1 MENENSE
8 EKKNYIIDERVYNS
22 IDKLTDESQ
31 EMSEISMNLM
41 TQLKNLLESIED
53 ETCEEILSDVV
64 KLNDFISY
72 VVNISKNELQEI
84 KEKSQLAIEKANK
97 RKQKILN
104 LREENASLEE
114 EVKNVESEKQ
124 KLIINIDSITTEL
137 SEMYQE
143 NQRIETKTQIELENK
158 KKENLLKEKYM
169 KQIDDMQRDMDN
181 LKSKNEK
188 YEQGMI
194 NIRRKSMIL
203 EQHNKT
209 LTDQL
214 GNKSFQFLM
223 KVQQE
228 NELQNKINT
237 LNQQNEDLYKKIKFY
252 QTQVEKWKEKYKILE
267 AKKSQES
274 PKKKMINIK
283 RYEESPRKRV
293 SQKKLPKNNSRR
305 KSNHKN
311 NQDEEKND
319 SDNDYLRYNTYSN
332 LNDLLGSEQSSDSS
346 SSKSEEEKESGD
358 ENKNKNEKEVKKND
372 KLMSRK
378 KIKTNFKKYSF
389 DLDAFIETKFNLYEN
404 FFFS

>member
-8 EKKNYIIDERVYNS
+8 EKKSYIINERIYNS

-53 ETCEEILSDVV
+53 ETCEEILSDIV

-114 EVKNVESEKQ
+114 EVKNIESEKQ
-124 KLIINIDSITTEL
+124 KLILNIDSITTEL

-143 NQRIETKTQIELENK
+143 NQRIETKTQIEIENK

-181 LKSKNEK
+181 LRSKNEK

-209 LTDQL
+209 LTNQL

-267 AKKSQES
+267 AKKRQES

-283 RYEESPRKRV
+283 RYEESPRKKM
-293 SQKKLPKNNSRR
+293 SKKREPKNSSKNISNS
-305 KSNHKN
+305 KN
-311 NQDEEKND
+311 NQDEEKNE
-319 SDNDYLRYNTYSN
+319 SDYENLRYNTYSN
-332 LNDLLGSEQSSDSS
+332 LNDLLGSEQSSESS
-346 SSKSEEEKESGD
+346 SSKSDEEKESGD
-358 ENKNKNEKEVKKND
+358 ENNLNVMKNN
-372 KLMSRK
+372 KLMNK
-378 KIKTNFKKYSF
+378 KKVKTNFKKYSF
-389 DLDAFIETKFNLYEN
+389 DLDSFIEIKFNLYEN
-404 FFFS
+404 FFFA

>member
-8 EKKNYIIDERVYNS
+8 EKKSYIINERIYNS
-22 IDKLTDESQ
+22 IDKLTDDSQ

-53 ETCEEILSDVV
+53 ETCEEILSDIV

-104 LREENASLEE
+104 LKEEKASLEE

-124 KLIINIDSITTEL
+124 KLILNIDSITTEL

-158 KKENLLKEKYM
+158 KKENLLKEKYI
-169 KQIDDMQRDMDN
+169 KQIDEMQKDMEN

-214 GNKSFQFLM
+214 GSKSFQFLM
-223 KVQQE
+223 KVQEE

-267 AKKSQES
+267 EKKSQES
-274 PKKKMINIK
+274 PKKKMFNIK
-283 RYEESPRKRV
+283 RYEESPRKRL
-293 SQKKLPKNNSRR
+293 SKKKDLKNNSRN
-305 KSNHKN
+305 KSNKK

-319 SDNDYLRYNTYSN
+319 SDNEYLRFNTYSN
-332 LNDLLGSEQSSDSS
+332 LNDLLGSEQSEESS
-346 SSKSEEEKESGD
+346 SSKSDEEKENGE
-358 ENKNKNEKEVKKND
+358 ENNKIIKKND
-372 KLMSRK
+372 KLMGRK
-378 KIKTNFKKYSF
+378 KIKTNFRKYSF
-389 DLDAFIETKFNLYEN
+389 DLDSFIEIKFNLYEN
-404 FFFS
+404 FFFA

>member
-8 EKKNYIIDERVYNS
+8 EKKSYLIDERIYNS

-41 TQLKNLLESIED
+41 TQLKSLLESIED
-53 ETCEEILSDVV
+53 ETCEEILSDIV

-97 RKQKILN
+97 RKDKILN

-114 EVKNVESEKQ
+114 EIKNVESEKQ
-124 KLIINIDSITTEL
+124 KLILNIDSITTEL

-158 KKENLLKEKYM
+158 KKENLLKEKYI
-169 KQIDDMQRDMDN
+169 KQIDDMQRDMEK
-181 LKSKNEK
+181 LKSKNES

-214 GNKSFQFLM
+214 GSKSFQFLM

-228 NELQNKINT
+228 NELQNKIDT

-252 QTQVEKWKEKYKILE
+252 QIQVEKWKEKYKNLE
-267 AKKSQES
+267 TKKSQES

-283 RYEESPRKRV
+283 RYEESPRKKM
-293 SQKKLPKNNSRR
+293 SKKREPKNNN
-305 KSNHKN
+305 SNNKN

-319 SDNDYLRYNTYSN
+319 SDYEYLRYNTYSN
-332 LNDLLGSEQSSDSS
+332 LNDLLGSKQSSESS
-346 SSKSEEEKESGD
+346 SSKSDEEKEKGD
-358 ENKNKNEKEVKKND
+358 DNNKEEKKND
-372 KLMSRK
+372 ILMNRK

-389 DLDAFIETKFNLYEN
+389 DLDSFIETKFNLYEN

>member
-8 EKKNYIIDERVYNS
+8 EKKNYIIDERVYDS
-22 IDKLTDESQ
+22 IDKLTNESQ
-31 EMSEISMNLM
+31 EMSEISVNLM

-114 EVKNVESEKQ
+114 EVKNIESEKQ
-124 KLIINIDSITTEL
+124 KLIVNIDSITTEL

-188 YEQGMI
+188 YEQGII

-214 GNKSFQFLM
+214 GSKSFQFLM
-223 KVQQE
+223 KVQEE
-228 NELQNKINT
+228 NELQKKINT

-283 RYEESPRKRV
+283 RYEESPKKRV
-293 SQKKLPKNNSRR
+293 SQKKFPKNNSRR
-305 KSNHKN
+305 KSSNKN
-311 NQDEEKND
+311 NQDEEKNE
-319 SDNDYLRYNTYSN
+319 SDYEYLRYNTYSN
-332 LNDLLGSEQSSDSS
+332 LNDLIGSEQSSESS

-358 ENKNKNEKEVKKND
+358 ENNEEVKKNL
-372 KLMSRK
+372 KLINKK
-378 KIKTNFKKYSF
+378 KIKSNFKKYSF
-389 DLDAFIETKFNLYEN
+389 DLDSFIETKFNIYEN

>member
-8 EKKNYIIDERVYNS
+8 EKKSYIIDESIYNS

-53 ETCEEILSDVV
+53 ETCEEILADIV

-97 RKQKILN
+97 RKDKINN
-104 LREENASLEE
+104 LKEENASLQEE
-114 EVKNVESEKQ
+114 INNVESEKQ
-124 KLIINIDSITTEL
+124 KLIINIDTISNEL

-143 NQRIETKTQIELENK
+143 NLRIETKTQIELENK
-158 KKENLLKEKYM
+158 KKEKLLKEQYI
-169 KQIDDMQRDMDN
+169 KQIDDMQRDMEK
-181 LKSKNEK
+181 LKSKNES

-194 NIRRKSMIL
+194 NIRRKSVIL

-214 GNKSFQFLM
+214 GSKSFQFLM
-223 KVQQE
+223 KVQEE
-228 NELQNKINT
+228 NELQNKINS

-252 QTQVEKWKEKYKILE
+252 QNQVEKWKEKYRILE
-267 AKKSQES
+267 TKKSQES
-274 PKKKMINIK
+274 PKKKMLNIK
-283 RYEESPRKRV
+283 RYEESPRKKM
-293 SQKKLPKNNSRR
+293 SKKREPKNNN
-305 KSNHKN
+305 SNNKNN

-319 SDNDYLRYNTYSN
+319 SDYEYLRYNTYSN
-332 LNDLLGSEQSSDSS
+332 LNDLLGSEQSSQSS
-346 SSKSEEEKESGD
+346 SSKSDEEKE
-358 ENKNKNEKEVKKND
+358 NKDGNKEVQKNTRHRD
-372 KLMSRK
+372 GQTSSSS
-378 KIKTNFKKYSF
+378 YAS
-389 DLDAFIETKFNLYEN
+389 
-404 FFFS
+404 

>member
-8 EKKNYIIDERVYNS
+8 EKKNYIIDERIYKS

-53 ETCEEILSDVV
+53 ETCEEILSDIE

-104 LREENASLEE
+104 LKEENASLEE

-158 KKENLLKEKYM
+158 KKDNLLKEKYM

-267 AKKSQES
+267 TKKSQES

-293 SQKKLPKNNSRR
+293 SP
-305 KSNHKN
+305 
-311 NQDEEKND
+311 
-319 SDNDYLRYNTYSN
+319 
-332 LNDLLGSEQSSDSS
+332 
-346 SSKSEEEKESGD
+346 
-358 ENKNKNEKEVKKND
+358 
-372 KLMSRK
+372 
-378 KIKTNFKKYSF
+378 
-389 DLDAFIETKFNLYEN
+389 
-404 FFFS
+404 

>member
-1 MENENSE
+1 
-8 EKKNYIIDERVYNS
+8 
-22 IDKLTDESQ
+22 
-31 EMSEISMNLM
+31 
-41 TQLKNLLESIED
+41 
-53 ETCEEILSDVV
+53 
-64 KLNDFISY
+64 
-72 VVNISKNELQEI
+72 
-84 KEKSQLAIEKANK
+84 
-97 RKQKILN
+97 
-104 LREENASLEE
+104 
-114 EVKNVESEKQ
+114 
-124 KLIINIDSITTEL
+124 
-137 SEMYQE
+137 MYQE

-305 KSNHKN
+305 KSNNKN

>member
-8 EKKNYIIDERVYNS
+8 EKKSYIINERIYNS
-22 IDKLTDESQ
+22 IDKLTDDSQ

-53 ETCEEILSDVV
+53 ETCEEILSDIV

-104 LREENASLEE
+104 LKEEKASLEE

-124 KLIINIDSITTEL
+124 KLILNIDSITTEL

-158 KKENLLKEKYM
+158 KKENLLKEKYI
-169 KQIDDMQRDMDN
+169 KQIDEMQKDMEN

-214 GNKSFQFLM
+214 GSKSFQFLM
-223 KVQQE
+223 KVQEE

-274 PKKKMINIK
+274 PKKKMFNIK
-283 RYEESPRKRV
+283 RYEESPRKRL
-293 SQKKLPKNNSRR
+293 SKKKDLKNNSRN
-305 KSNHKN
+305 KSNKK

-319 SDNDYLRYNTYSN
+319 SDNEYLRFNTYSN
-332 LNDLLGSEQSSDSS
+332 LNDLLGSEQSEESS
-346 SSKSEEEKESGD
+346 SSKSDEEKENGE
-358 ENKNKNEKEVKKND
+358 ENNKIVKKND
-372 KLMSRK
+372 KLMGRK
-378 KIKTNFKKYSF
+378 KIKTNFRKYSF
-389 DLDAFIETKFNLYEN
+389 DLDSFIEIKFNLYEN
-404 FFFS
+404 FFFA

>member
-8 EKKNYIIDERVYNS
+8 EKKSYIINERIYNS
-22 IDKLTDESQ
+22 IDKLTDDSQ

-53 ETCEEILSDVV
+53 ETCEEILSDIV

-104 LREENASLEE
+104 LKEEKASLEE

-124 KLIINIDSITTEL
+124 KLILNIDSITTEL

-158 KKENLLKEKYM
+158 KKENLLKEKYI
-169 KQIDDMQRDMDN
+169 KQIDEMQKDMEN

-214 GNKSFQFLM
+214 GSKSFQFLM
-223 KVQQE
+223 KVQEE

-267 AKKSQES
+267 EKKSQES
-274 PKKKMINIK
+274 PKKKMFNIK
-283 RYEESPRKRV
+283 RYEESPRKRL
-293 SQKKLPKNNSRR
+293 SKKKDLKNNSRN
-305 KSNHKN
+305 KSNKK

-319 SDNDYLRYNTYSN
+319 SDNEYLRFNTYSN
-332 LNDLLGSEQSSDSS
+332 LNDLLGSEQSEESS
-346 SSKSEEEKESGD
+346 SSKSDEEKENGE
-358 ENKNKNEKEVKKND
+358 ENNKIVKKND
-372 KLMSRK
+372 KLMGRK
-378 KIKTNFKKYSF
+378 KIKTNFRKYSF
-389 DLDAFIETKFNLYEN
+389 DLDSFIEIKFNLYEN
-404 FFFS
+404 FFFA

>member
-8 EKKNYIIDERVYNS
+8 EKKSYIINERIYNS

-53 ETCEEILSDVV
+53 ETCEEILSDIV

-104 LREENASLEE
+104 LKEENASLED
-114 EVKNVESEKQ
+114 EVKNIESEKQ
-124 KLIINIDSITTEL
+124 KLILNIDSITTEL

-143 NQRIETKTQIELENK
+143 NQRIETKTQIEIENK

-181 LKSKNEK
+181 LRSKNEK

-209 LTDQL
+209 LTNQL

-267 AKKSQES
+267 AKKSHDS
-274 PKKKMINIK
+274 PKKKMVNIK
-283 RYEESPRKRV
+283 RYEESPRKKM
-293 SQKKLPKNNSRR
+293 SKKREPKNSSKNISNS
-305 KSNHKN
+305 KN
-311 NQDEEKND
+311 NQDEEKNE
-319 SDNDYLRYNTYSN
+319 SDYEYLRYNTYSN
-332 LNDLLGSEQSSDSS
+332 LNDLLGSEQSSESS
-346 SSKSEEEKESGD
+346 SSKSDEEKESGD
-358 ENKNKNEKEVKKND
+358 ENNLNVMKNN
-372 KLMSRK
+372 KLMNK
-378 KIKTNFKKYSF
+378 KKVKTNFKKYSF
-389 DLDAFIETKFNLYEN
+389 DLDSFIETKFNIYEN

>member
-8 EKKNYIIDERVYNS
+8 EKKSYLIDERIYNS

-41 TQLKNLLESIED
+41 TQLKSLLESIED
-53 ETCEEILSDVV
+53 ETCEEILSDIV

-97 RKQKILN
+97 RKDKILN

-114 EVKNVESEKQ
+114 EIKNVESEKQ
-124 KLIINIDSITTEL
+124 KLILNIDSITTEL

-158 KKENLLKEKYM
+158 KKENLLKEKYI
-169 KQIDDMQRDMDN
+169 KQIDDMQRDMEK
-181 LKSKNEK
+181 LKSKNES

-214 GNKSFQFLM
+214 GSKSFQFLM

-228 NELQNKINT
+228 NELQNKIDT

-252 QTQVEKWKEKYKILE
+252 QIQVEKWKEKYKNLE
-267 AKKSQES
+267 TKKSQES

-283 RYEESPRKRV
+283 RYEESPRKKM
-293 SQKKLPKNNSRR
+293 SKKREPKNNN
-305 KSNHKN
+305 SNNKN

-319 SDNDYLRYNTYSN
+319 SDYEYLRYNTYSN
-332 LNDLLGSEQSSDSS
+332 LNDLLGSEQSSESS
-346 SSKSEEEKESGD
+346 SSKSDEEKEKGD
-358 ENKNKNEKEVKKND
+358 DNNKEEKKND
-372 KLMSRK
+372 ILMNRK

-389 DLDAFIETKFNLYEN
+389 DLDSFIETKFNLYEN

>member
-1 MENENSE
+1 MENENIE
-8 EKKNYIIDERVYNS
+8 GKKNYIINERIYDS
-22 IDKLTDESQ
+22 IDKLTDQSQ

-53 ETCEEILSDVV
+53 ETCEEILADIV

-104 LREENASLEE
+104 LKEENASLED
-114 EVKNVESEKQ
+114 EVKNIESEKQ
-124 KLIINIDSITTEL
+124 KLILNIDSITTEL

-143 NQRIETKTQIELENK
+143 NQRIETKTQIEIENK

-181 LKSKNEK
+181 LRSKNEK

-209 LTDQL
+209 LTNQL

-267 AKKSQES
+267 AKKSHDS
-274 PKKKMINIK
+274 PKKKMVNIK
-283 RYEESPRKRV
+283 RYEESPRKKM
-293 SQKKLPKNNSRR
+293 SKKREPKNSSKNISNS
-305 KSNHKN
+305 KN
-311 NQDEEKND
+311 NQDEEKNE
-319 SDNDYLRYNTYSN
+319 SDYEYLRYNTYSN
-332 LNDLLGSEQSSDSS
+332 LNDLLGSEQSSESS
-346 SSKSEEEKESGD
+346 SSKSDEEKENED
-358 ENKNKNEKEVKKND
+358 ENNLNVMKNN
-372 KLMSRK
+372 KLMNK
-378 KIKTNFKKYSF
+378 KKVKTNFKKYSF
-389 DLDAFIETKFNLYEN
+389 DLDSFIETKFNLYEN
-404 FFFS
+404 FFFA

>member
-8 EKKNYIIDERVYNS
+8 EKKSYIINERIYNS
-22 IDKLTDESQ
+22 IDKLTDDSQ

-53 ETCEEILSDVV
+53 ETCEEILSDIV

-104 LREENASLEE
+104 LKEEKASLEE

-124 KLIINIDSITTEL
+124 KLILNIDSITTEL

-158 KKENLLKEKYM
+158 KKENLLKEKYI
-169 KQIDDMQRDMDN
+169 KQIDEMQRDMEN

-214 GNKSFQFLM
+214 GSKSFQFLM
-223 KVQQE
+223 KVQEE

-267 AKKSQES
+267 EKKSQES
-274 PKKKMINIK
+274 PKKKMFNIK
-283 RYEESPRKRV
+283 RYEESPRKRL
-293 SQKKLPKNNSRR
+293 SKKKDLKNNSRN
-305 KSNHKN
+305 KSNKK

-319 SDNDYLRYNTYSN
+319 SDNEYLRFNTYSN
-332 LNDLLGSEQSSDSS
+332 LNDLLGSEQSEESS
-346 SSKSEEEKESGD
+346 SSKSDEEKENGE
-358 ENKNKNEKEVKKND
+358 ENNKIVKKND
-372 KLMSRK
+372 KLIGRK
-378 KIKTNFKKYSF
+378 KIKTNFRKYSF
-389 DLDAFIETKFNLYEN
+389 DLDSFIEIKFNLYEN
-404 FFFS
+404 FFFA

>member
-8 EKKNYIIDERVYNS
+8 EKKSYIINERIYNS
-22 IDKLTDESQ
+22 IDKLTDDSQ

-53 ETCEEILSDVV
+53 ETCEEILSDIV

-104 LREENASLEE
+104 LKEEKASLEE

-124 KLIINIDSITTEL
+124 KLILNIDSITTEL

-158 KKENLLKEKYM
+158 KKENLLKEKYI
-169 KQIDDMQRDMDN
+169 KQIDEMQKDMEN

-214 GNKSFQFLM
+214 GSKSFQFLM
-223 KVQQE
+223 KVQEE

-267 AKKSQES
+267 EKKSQES
-274 PKKKMINIK
+274 PKKKMFNIK
-283 RYEESPRKRV
+283 RYEESPRKRL
-293 SQKKLPKNNSRR
+293 SKKKDLKNNSRN
-305 KSNHKN
+305 KSNRKN

-319 SDNDYLRYNTYSN
+319 SDNEYLRFNTYSN
-332 LNDLLGSEQSSDSS
+332 LNDLLGSEQSEESS
-346 SSKSEEEKESGD
+346 SSKSDEEKENGE
-358 ENKNKNEKEVKKND
+358 ENNKIVKKND
-372 KLMSRK
+372 KLMGRK
-378 KIKTNFKKYSF
+378 KIKTNFRKYSF
-389 DLDAFIETKFNLYEN
+389 DLDSFIEIKFNLYEN
-404 FFFS
+404 FFFA